1 MKLKRYKEFIDVSIN
16 SKMNESLDDIWLSV
30 NKGEPVT
37 YEQFHKVNTEPDVGE
52 VTEEEFNSIKSM
64 KIGDT
69 LYFGGQGSVVVERVD
84 KVAINEGW
92 KENILGTAM
101 AASAF
106 AGNAANN
113 QQQSNDKEET
123 GTYTSYEEPVE
134 RNGDDTETLTFSD
147 KKTATKGKTVRSKE
161 EADDLVKK
169 GWTLNS
175 TQIDTIWK
183 EVISQKPETIVNVA
197 EIKFDNNQFFSS
209 GKYNL
214 NQEMKDSISAVIGDI
229 TSDGGIIS
237 AIQVESSTD
246 KQGLSKNLQNELKDL
261 GYSGDNTG
269 LSKARCE
276 KITVELETIGIDSSL
291 ITTNQI
297 VEGGTKTI
305 DSSARYVT
313 IKIVYLDQE
322 VISTPGIVDTIPEFE
337 TLYKLSKEYSTT
349 SSKKTN
355 KGKFKIKKTK
365 IKKCGSPSKC
375 FLF

>member
-276 KITVELETIGIDSSL
+276 KITVQLETIGIGSSL